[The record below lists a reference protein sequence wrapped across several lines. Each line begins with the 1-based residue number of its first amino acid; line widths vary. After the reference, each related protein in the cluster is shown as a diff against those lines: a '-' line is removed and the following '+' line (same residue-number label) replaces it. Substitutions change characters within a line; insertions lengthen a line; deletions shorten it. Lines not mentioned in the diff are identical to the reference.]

1 MNPQAMLS
9 SLVAFPSVVGTP
21 NGALVDYV
29 RDYLASQDVASAVI
43 SGPEGDRF
51 NLFAT
56 IGPADVPGYIL
67 SGHVDVVPA
76 NEPGWRGDPF
86 HLRVEGDRL
95 YGRGTVDM
103 KGFVAAVLSAVPELA
118 AMDLARPIHIALSY
132 DEEAGCR
139 GVPHLIEKLP
149 TLCATPLGCIVGEP
163 SKLMPVLRHKG
174 KAAVRVTARGRSG
187 HSSRP
192 DLGHN
197 AIHALLPALEAIA
210 VEAARQRQD
219 GPTNE
224 HFLPPYSTLQIGKI
238 SGGEAI
244 NIIPETASAE
254 IEARAIAGVDPLALL
269 EPALRIVTADE
280 ALSAEIIASYPGL
293 ALDED
298 HALARLTAR
307 LSGNVPLA
315 AVSYGTEAGLYQ
327 QAGIPAIVCGPGD
340 IARAHKP
347 DEYITTGEL
356 HEAREM
362 VLRLGQE
369 LCVREGAVAAR

>member
-1 MNPQAMLS
+1 
-9 SLVAFPSVVGTP
+9 
-21 NGALVDYV
+21 
-29 RDYLASQDVASAVI
+29 
-43 SGPEGDRF
+43 
-51 NLFAT
+51 
-56 IGPADVPGYIL
+56 
-67 SGHVDVVPA
+67 
-76 NEPGWRGDPF
+76 
-86 HLRVEGDRL
+86 
-95 YGRGTVDM
+95 
-103 KGFVAAVLSAVPELA
+103 
-118 AMDLARPIHIALSY
+118 
-132 DEEAGCR
+132 
-139 GVPHLIEKLP
+139 
-149 TLCATPLGCIVGEP
+149 
-163 SKLMPVLRHKG
+163 MPVLRHKG

-210 VEAARQRQD
+210 TEAARQRQD
-219 GPTNE
+219 GPTNA

-244 NIIPETASAE
+244 NIIPETASAD

-269 EPALRIVTADE
+269 EPALRVVAADE

-293 ALDED
+293 ALDDD

-307 LSGNVPLA
+307 LSGSLPLA

-327 QAGIPAIVCGPGD
+327 KAGIPAIVCGPGD

-356 HEAREM
+356 LGAREM

-369 LCVREGAVAAR
+369 LRVREGTVAAR